1 MERIPRRRPRAS
13 QGDARLGPENGPGRR
28 QSAKNKATSAFAVAL
43 MLAAQQVGE
52 DNRGR
57 NGLVGYLSRM
67 ARTEPKL
74 FFRLFIRVAMD
85 QSVSDD
91 EELQADVPYQTVEEA
106 EEALRK
112 LGLTPA
118 LLREEAERWQ
128 ERESRRAALASE
140 KDEAL
145 EEVCRPVPRYS
156 RTRRP

>member
-1 MERIPRRRPRAS
+1 MERISRRRPRAS
-13 QGDARLGPENGPGRR
+13 QDDARLGPENGRGRT
-28 QSAKNKATSAFAVAL
+28 QDANNKATSAFADAL

-57 NGLVGYLSRM
+57 NGLIGYLSRI

-74 FFRLFIRVAMD
+74 FFRLLIRAVMD
-85 QSVSDD
+85 QSRSDD
-91 EELQADVPYQTVEEA
+91 EESQADVRYQTVEEA

-112 LGLTPA
+112 LGLTPT
-118 LLREEAERWQ
+118 LMREQAERWQ
-128 ERESRRAALASE
+128 ERESRRAARALE